1 MFRLIRLLRVRMSNR
16 IRGRALQTLRKRVFL
31 TYGDICW
38 LCGQEGADTID
49 HLVMVSHGGSN
60 SIENLRP
67 AHGRKSAFCVGNFS
81 RKRGRPQLKK
91 KVKPKIYFQ
100 NEGIYY

>member
-1 MFRLIRLLRVRMSNR
+1 MSNR
-16 IRGRALQTLRKRVFL
+16 IRGRALQSLRKRVFL

-49 HLVMVSHGGSN
+49 HLVMVSQGGSN

-91 KVKPKIYFQ
+91 KVKSKIYYT

>member
-1 MFRLIRLLRVRMSNR
+1 MSNR

-38 LCGQEGADTID
+38 LCGNEGADTID
-49 HLVMVSHGGSN
+49 HLVMVSQGGSN

-81 RKRGRPQLKK
+81 RKRGRPQLNK
-91 KVKPKIYFQ
+91 KVKPKIYFES
-100 NEGIYY
+100 EGIYY

>member
-1 MFRLIRLLRVRMSNR
+1 MSKR
-16 IRGRALQTLRKRVFL
+16 IRGRALQTLRKKVFL

-91 KVKPKIYFQ
+91 KVKAKIYYT